1 MTLLHKDLLGMQQ
14 LTKEEIESIL
24 KTAANMKK
32 VLRSGNK
39 KTAYLQGKT
48 VITLFYENSTRT
60 RMSFE
65 LAGKYLGAQTA
76 NISTTG
82 SSVNKGESLCDTA
95 VTLDHMAADMIV
107 MRHRVAGAPHF
118 LGPHL
123 DASIVNAGDGMNEH
137 PTQALLDMLTMQEHF
152 GGFEGLEVA
161 IIGDLS
167 HSRVVRSNIW
177 GLLKLGAKVRV
188 YGPATLT
195 PPDLAKSG
203 AVICHSLEE
212 ALTDADVVMG
222 LRLQLE
228 RQRRGLFPSIN
239 EYSQYYGLT
248 EERMQLAKKDAIVMH
263 PGPIN
268 RGAEISGTLADSP
281 RSVIPDQ
288 VTSGVAVRMAVL
300 YLLNLYRNKHRLGLG

>member
-1 MTLLHKDLLGMQQ
+1 MGLRHKDLLGLQQ
-14 LTKEEIESIL
+14 LEADEIEEIL
-24 KTAANMKK
+24 VTAANMKK
-32 VLRSGNK
+32 VLQSGNK

-65 LAGKYLGAQTA
+65 LAGKYLGAQVA
-76 NISTTG
+76 NISAAG
-82 SSVNKGESLCDTA
+82 SSVNKGESLYDTA

-107 MRHRVAGAPHF
+107 MRHKVSGAPHF
-118 LGPHL
+118 LSTHV
-123 DASIVNAGDGMNEH
+123 DASMVNAGDGMNEH
-137 PTQALLDMLTMQEHF
+137 PTQALLDMLTMKEHF
-152 GGFEGLEVA
+152 GGFDGLEVA

-188 YGPATLT
+188 YGPATLV

-203 AVICHSLEE
+203 AVVCHSLEE
-212 ALTDADVVMG
+212 ALTDADVVMA

-228 RQRRGLFPSIN
+228 RQERGLFPSIN
-239 EYSQYYGLT
+239 EYSQFYGLS
-248 EERMQLAKKDAIVMH
+248 EERMKLAKDHAIVMH

-268 RGAEISGTLADSP
+268 RGAEISGILADSP
-281 RSVIPDQ
+281 RSVIADQ

-300 YLLNLYRNKHRLGLG
+300 YLLNLYRNKNRLGLG

>member
-1 MTLLHKDLLGMQQ
+1 MTLLHKDLLGLQQ
-14 LTKEEIESIL
+14 LEAAEIESIL
-24 KTAANMKK
+24 ATAANMKK

-48 VITLFYENSTRT
+48 MITLFYENSTRT

-65 LAGKYLGAQTA
+65 LAGKYLGAQVA
-76 NISTTG
+76 NISAAG
-82 SSVNKGESLCDTA
+82 SSVNKGESLYDTA
-95 VTLDHMAADMIV
+95 VTLDHMAADIIV
-107 MRHRVAGAPHF
+107 MRHKVSGSPHF
-118 LGPHL
+118 LAPHL
-123 DASIVNAGDGMNEH
+123 DASVVNAGDGMNEH

-152 GGFEGLEVA
+152 GGFNGLEVA

-203 AVICHSLEE
+203 AQVCHSLEE
-212 ALTDADVVMG
+212 ALTGADVVMA

-228 RQRRGLFPSIN
+228 RQQRALFPSIN
-239 EYSQYYGLT
+239 EYSQFYGLN
-248 EERMQLAKKDAIVMH
+248 EERMKWAKAGAIVMH

-268 RGAEISGTLADSP
+268 RGAEISGLLADSP
-281 RSVIPDQ
+281 RSVIADQ
-288 VTSGVAVRMAVL
+288 VTSGVAVRMAIL
-300 YLLNLYRNKHRLGLG
+300 YLLNLYRNKNRLGLG